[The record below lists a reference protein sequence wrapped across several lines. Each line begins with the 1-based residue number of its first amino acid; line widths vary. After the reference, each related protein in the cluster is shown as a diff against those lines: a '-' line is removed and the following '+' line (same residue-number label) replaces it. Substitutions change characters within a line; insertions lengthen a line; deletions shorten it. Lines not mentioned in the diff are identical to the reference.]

1 MCPVFFFIDNCIQFS
16 THNFQHRNHII
27 LVKETLS
34 QKLKLY
40 QSGTII
46 LFRHIFHRKS
56 KYVSAR
62 NSACD
67 VFQLHHGYRKQWYCH
82 SYKLSFLVQAYNII
96 MATLSSTDHDPIIV
110 TYNPCFVRCTL
121 SVWYYLVAYAMAPL
135 MLFTPHSRLTMSI
148 QPQL

>member
-1 MCPVFFFIDNCIQFS
+1 MVFNFFIDNCILFS

-40 QSGTII
+40 QSVTII
-46 LFRHIFHRKS
+46 LFKPIFHRKS

-62 NSACD
+62 NSACGL
-67 VFQLHHGYRKQWYCH
+67 FLLYHGYWKQWYCH
-82 SYKLSFLVQAYNII
+82 NYKLPLFVQAYNII
-96 MATLSSTDHDPIIV
+96 VATLSSTGHDQIIV
-110 TYNPCFVRCTL
+110 TYNPRLARCTL
-121 SVWYYLVAYAMAPL
+121 SVWNYLVAYAMAPL
-135 MLFTPHSRLTMSI
+135 VLSTPHSWITMSI